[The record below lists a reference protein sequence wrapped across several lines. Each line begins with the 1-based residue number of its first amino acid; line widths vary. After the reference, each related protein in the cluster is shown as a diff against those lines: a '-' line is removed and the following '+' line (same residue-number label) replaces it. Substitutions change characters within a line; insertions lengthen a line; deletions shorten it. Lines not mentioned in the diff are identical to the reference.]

1 MNIKTKTVNLTV
13 ISASKGKVLTNGIIY
28 SEVGGDIY
36 VSSNDSIDNYW
47 EITSDEY
54 AKVMQEEADKAKEAT
69 KEM

>member
-1 MNIKTKTVNLTV
+1 MNIKTKTVTLTV

-54 AKVMQEEADKAKEAT
+54 AKVLQEEADKAKEAT